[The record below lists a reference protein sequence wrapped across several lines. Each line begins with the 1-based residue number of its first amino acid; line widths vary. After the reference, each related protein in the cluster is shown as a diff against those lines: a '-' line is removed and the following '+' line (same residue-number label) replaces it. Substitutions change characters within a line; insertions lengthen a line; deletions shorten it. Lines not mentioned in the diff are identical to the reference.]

1 MTKRGKLMV
10 GGAIVLVIGI
20 IIMFFG
26 YNKYRSIEGAL
37 TMVANGTPP
46 GIAETTIGILIFVV
60 GAFVAI
66 YGFGLLPEDSK
77 GQQAR

>member
-1 MTKRGKLMV
+1 MIKRGKLMV
-10 GGAIVLVIGI
+10 GGAIVLIFGI

-26 YNKYRSIEGAL
+26 YNKHRSVEGAL
-37 TMVANGTPP
+37 TMVANGTTP

-66 YGFGLLPEDSK
+66 YGFGLLPEDTK
-77 GQQAR
+77 VK